1 MLAPAHCSGFES
13 FVCLFVSGMGERFL
27 SAFEF
32 ANVVIN
38 LLGLYVSRQ
47 LTVFVVGMMVL
58 VEVGRVLP

>member
-1 MLAPAHCSGFES
+1 
-13 FVCLFVSGMGERFL
+13 MGERFL